1 MRVYISDLKAH
12 VGQTVTLNGWVYNHR
27 SSGKIKFL
35 LLRDGTGICQCV
47 YFRGDCDEKSFEEF
61 EKLSQETSVRVTGVV
76 KEEKRSPGGYELSAK
91 TLEILS
97 TAIDYPI
104 SPKEHGTDFLMNNRH
119 LWLRS
124 KRQHAVIRV
133 RAEIVKAIRDFF
145 DGRGF
150 TLTDAPIFTP
160 NACEGTTTL
169 FETKYFDEKAFL
181 SQSGQLYMEATAA
194 AFGKVYCFGPTF
206 RAEKSKTRRHL
217 IEFWMVEPEVAFN
230 DLYDNME
237 LAEQF
242 VEYVVQRVIT
252 NREEELK
259 VLERN
264 LEPLKVIK
272 APFPRVH
279 YKEAVEM
286 ILKENP
292 AFEVGGDF
300 GAPDEAIVSS
310 KFDKPVF
317 VHHFPSAI
325 KAFYMKEDPKEPG
338 YSMGCD
344 LLASEGYGEVI
355 GGGQREDNYETLV
368 RKIKEHNLSMKD
380 FEWYLDLR
388 KYGAF
393 QSAGF
398 GLGIE
403 RTVAWICGIQHVR
416 ETIPF
421 PRLYGR
427 AYP

>member
-1 MRVYISDLKAH
+1 MRVTIANLKDH
-12 VGQTVTLNGWVYNHR
+12 VGQTVQLDGWVYNHR

-35 LLRDGTGICQCV
+35 MLRDGSGICQCV
-47 YFRGDCDEKSFEEF
+47 YFRGECDEKAFEDF
-61 EKLSQETSVRVTGVV
+61 EKLSQESSVRVTGVV
-76 KEEKRSPGGYELSAK
+76 KAEPRSPGGYEIGARELHIHAGSV
-91 TLEILS
+91 
-97 TAIDYPI
+97 DYPI
-104 SPKEHGTDFLMNNRH
+104 SPKEHGPDFLLNNRH

-124 KRQHAVIRV
+124 KRQHALIRV
-133 RAEIVKAIRDFF
+133 RAEIVSAIRDFF

-160 NACEGTTTL
+160 NACEGTSTL
-169 FETKYFDEKAFL
+169 FQTEYFDEKAFL

-242 VEYVVQRVIT
+242 VEYVIQRTIK
-252 NREEELK
+252 NRAEELK

-264 LEPLKVIK
+264 TDLLAKVK

-292 AFEVGGDF
+292 SFAVGGDF
-300 GAPDEAIVSS
+300 GAPDEAIISA
-310 KFDKPVF
+310 KFEKPVF

-325 KAFYMKEDPKEPG
+325 KAFYMKEDETEPG
-338 YSMGCD
+338 YSMSCD
-344 LLASEGYGEVI
+344 LLAPEGYGEVI

-368 RKIKEHNLSMKD
+368 KKIEEHKLNLKD

-388 KYGAF
+388 KYGSF
-393 QSAGF
+393 KHAGF
-398 GLGIE
+398 GLGVE
-403 RTVAWICGIQHVR
+403 RTVAWVCGIQHVR

-427 AYP
+427 NYP